1 MSESAAYDFH
11 AVLVKEIGSIE
22 RTLPGASALVGPAT
36 ADHLLGNPDTRPESP
51 CLFCLTDASGRVVSW
66 IRAFSDRLSVK
77 GEERQ
82 WLWTG
87 DLTTLPEFRRRGLAT
102 RLQRES
108 TKWALDRE
116 IGRGSVFSTDETL
129 HIYRKLG
136 YLLPGHAA
144 RSVLI
149 RSVDPILKAHVSSEW
164 GRRVARAVG
173 RPFAGLATQLVL
185 HRCRRWTRGSQAELC
200 QAVSAPSVQAILASA
215 ERWMPVRF
223 SLAPATLQWKIEHSV
238 RRGAEVELLA
248 ITDTH
253 GSPLAFAVLRSRVET
268 TPLAERYRDFRCT
281 TLMDFVLAEPS
292 ERAARSMVAHV
303 CKHFL
308 ESPGGEVL
316 QLISYHAE
324 VTRLARRLGAL
335 RAGRGMSFACVLP
348 RTLEPPAGASD
359 ISAWPVTHFSGDG
372 PFI

>member
-1 MSESAAYDFH
+1 MSTSAAYIFH
-11 AVLVKEIGSIE
+11 AVLIRDIGSLE
-22 RTLPGASALVGPAT
+22 RTLPGASALIGPSI
-36 ADHLLGNPDTRPESP
+36 ADNLLRNPDTRPDSP
-51 CLFCLTDASGRVVSW
+51 CLFCLVDGSGQVVCW
-66 IRAFSDRLSVK
+66 IRAFSDQLSVD
-77 GEERQ
+77 GDERQ

-108 TKWALDRE
+108 TKWALDRDT
-116 IGRGSVFSTDETL
+116 GRGSVFSTDETL

-149 RSVDPILKAHVSSEW
+149 RSVRPIVEAHVTSEW
-164 GRRVARAVG
+164 AKPVARAVG
-173 RPFAGLATQLVL
+173 QPVAGLANKLIEY
-185 HRCRRWTRGSQAELC
+185 RCRRWTVGSHAELC
-200 QAVSAPSVQAILASA
+200 QGVTDPAVRAVLSSA

-223 SLAPATLQWKIEHSV
+223 SLTPAKLQWKIEHSV
-238 RRGAEVELLA
+238 RRGAQVELLA
-248 ITDTH
+248 IIDTH
-253 GSPLAFAVLRSRVET
+253 GAPLAFAVLRTRLET
-268 TPLAERYRDFRCT
+268 KPLAERYRDFRCT

-292 ERAARSMVAHV
+292 ERAARVMVAHV

-308 ESPGGEVL
+308 DSPGGDVL
-316 QLISYHAE
+316 QLISYDAG
-324 VTRLARRLGAL
+324 VTRLARQLGAL

-348 RTLEPPAGASD
+348 QSLEPPGVASD
-359 ISAWPVTHFSGDG
+359 ISKWPVTHFSGDG